1 MVHNRHKNACQEL
14 QRIYQNIRYF
24 SDNNESKMGTLS
36 PIGELAE
43 QAITNHLACLA
54 REGRAEQ
61 ICFLL
66 AQHTTESY
74 PISKNL
80 GDVTRLP
87 ADIQKKWL
95 ESCLEELKSLKNR
108 NIYEVV
114 DLSMKRKVIKNCWIF
129 NIKSDSHYRSWLV
142 AKEFS

>member
-54 REGRAEQ
+54 R
-61 ICFLL
+61 
-66 AQHTTESY
+66 
-74 PISKNL
+74 
-80 GDVTRLP
+80 
-87 ADIQKKWL
+87 
-95 ESCLEELKSLKNR
+95 
-108 NIYEVV
+108 
-114 DLSMKRKVIKNCWIF
+114 
-129 NIKSDSHYRSWLV
+129 
-142 AKEFS
+142 